1 VLLNKYCLGEHI
13 KDIEI
18 GWAFDTRGREHVF
31 MKGFVWKT
39 LSNWFPWKTE
49 M

>member
-13 KDIEI
+13 KDIKI
-18 GWAFDTRGREHVF
+18 GWAFGIHGREHVC
-31 MKGFVWKT
+31 MQGLVWKT
-39 LSNWFPWKTE
+39 LSNWIPWKTQ